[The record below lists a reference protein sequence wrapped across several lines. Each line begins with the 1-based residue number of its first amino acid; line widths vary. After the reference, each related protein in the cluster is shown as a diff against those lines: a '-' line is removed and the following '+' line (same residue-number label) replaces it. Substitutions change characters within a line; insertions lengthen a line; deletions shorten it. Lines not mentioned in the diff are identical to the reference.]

1 MSELA
6 TLKEWASQSE
16 AHARTAL
23 QAYRNSLRHA
33 RLARADADAD
43 ATRALE
49 NINEAKRIMF
59 ENGWT
64 EE

>member
-1 MSELA
+1 MTELA

-23 QAYRNSLRHA
+23 RAYRNSLKHA
-33 RLARADADAD
+33 RLARAEADAD
-43 ATRALE
+43 AIRALE
-49 NINEAKRIMF
+49 NINDAKRVMF

>member
-1 MSELA
+1 MTELS

-16 AHARTAL
+16 EHARTAL
-23 QAYRNSLRHA
+23 RAYRHSLRTA
-33 RLARADADAD
+33 RAMRAEADADA
-43 ATRALE
+43 ARALE
-49 NINEAKRIMF
+49 NINEAKRVMF